1 MSKYTTTLRY
11 IYESSEESK
20 NDVINTF
27 CDYNIS
33 DYLTPAQ
40 ANLIETTGGWSKR
53 KLADKIIQYYYFRE
67 IGFETWGL
75 FKHYAKLEM
84 KLLMEY
90 YLPMIYS
97 RCLEYDPLNN
107 NDYTE
112 TYLSNVQT
120 DAESSGQSSSNT
132 STENNGKNK
141 YSDTPNVGLENVEQG
156 KYLTNLTITE
166 STGSGTGSSASSNES
181 KENINQ
187 SYSKNISGRSSITP
201 QKMIKQFRENIIA
214 IDNEII
220 NHLNS
225 LFMGIY

>member
-112 TYLSNVQT
+112 TYLANVQT

-220 NHLNS
+220 NRLNS

>member
-1 MSKYTTTLRY
+1 MSKYTTTLRH

-112 TYLSNVQT
+112 TYLANVQT

-220 NHLNS
+220 NRLNS

>member
-220 NHLNS
+220 NRLNS

>member
-1 MSKYTTTLRY
+1 MSKYTTTLRF
-11 IYESSEESK
+11 IYESSEEAK
-20 NDVINTF
+20 NDVIQTF
-27 CDYNIS
+27 CDYNLY

-40 ANLIETTGGWSKR
+40 ANLIETTGCWSKR
-53 KLADKIIQYYYFRE
+53 KLADKIIDYYFFRE

-90 YLPMIYS
+90 YLPLIYS
-97 RCLEYDPLNN
+97 RCIDYDPLKN

-120 DAESSGQSSSNT
+120 DTESSGQSSSNT
-132 STENNGKNK
+132 STENTGKNK
-141 YSDTPNVGLENVEQG
+141 FSDTPNVGLDNIEQG
-156 KYLTNLTITE
+156 KYLTTATIND
-166 STGSGTGSSASSNES
+166 STGTGIGNSASSNES

-187 SYSKNISGRSSITP
+187 SYSKNIQGRSSITP
-201 QKMIKQFRENIIA
+201 QNMIKQFRENIIA

-220 NHLNS
+220 KKLNP
-225 LFMGIY
+225 LFMGLY